1 MQKIT
6 IVLSSLMMIIG
17 GSNIAQASQ
26 PTSFTTANSY
36 YMGSV
41 HVQHK
46 GAARP
51 RLGAGPR
58 AYRIDILQ
66 QVSPQATPIQERGSG
81 RDKFV

>member
-6 IVLSSLMMIIG
+6 IVLSSLMIIFG

-26 PTSFTTANSY
+26 PDSFTTASSY

-58 AYRIDILQ
+58 AYRIDIW

>member
-26 PTSFTTANSY
+26 PDSFTTANSY

-46 GAARP
+46 GATRP
-51 RLGAGPR
+51 RIGTGPR
-58 AYRIDILQ
+58 AYRPDIL

-81 RDKFV
+81 RDKFVY

>member
-26 PTSFTTANSY
+26 PDSFTTANSY

-66 QVSPQATPIQERGSG
+66 VSPKATPIQERGSG